1 MKYILCLFLTL
12 ALVAC
17 GNRSDAQTDNASQ
30 EQSSAE
36 PEETNLVAYPG
47 RDIRYSAKFSDRN
60 AKHLQAARAIGL
72 NPTPKDRQ
80 AAAHSKKHL
89 RLVKTGRNYIVDSLT
104 HSVPYLVP
112 AAAKRLDAIG
122 EEFADILQR
131 NNLPHYRFHVTSVL
145 RTQEDIR
152 SLQKSG
158 NYNSVSN
165 SAHCF
170 GTTFDISYTSYDK
183 VTRTHDYMTPENLK
197 LVLGQVLL
205 NQQREGHIYV
215 KYEYKQAC
223 FHITTRN

>member
-1 MKYILCLFLTL
+1 MKQILYICLSL

-17 GNRSDAQTDNASQ
+17 GKPSDTQTDNTSQ
-30 EQSSAE
+30 KQSSTE
-36 PEETNLVAYPG
+36 LEENNLVSYPG
-47 RDIRYSAKFSDRN
+47 RDIRYSSKFCDLN
-60 AKHLQAARAIGL
+60 AKHLQAANAIGL

-80 AAAHSKKHL
+80 SAAHSKKHL
-89 RLVKTGRNYIVDSLT
+89 REVKTGKNYIVDSLT